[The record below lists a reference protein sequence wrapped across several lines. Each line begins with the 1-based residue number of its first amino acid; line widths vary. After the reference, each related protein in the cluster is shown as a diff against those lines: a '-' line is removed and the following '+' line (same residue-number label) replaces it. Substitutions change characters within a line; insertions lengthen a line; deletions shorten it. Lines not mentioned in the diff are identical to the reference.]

1 MNLVDAIR
9 AAAQKPQE
17 PIETPLIPIS
27 EDRTPYQETDTPVT
41 ASSQQTQLIP
51 PDPAP
56 KAKPVQDSQSTPVM
70 LEDHMDSMRV
80 VRFEVL
86 LTQQQVGDLMQW
98 MAHNMRSVMT
108 LREAAHYLRLR
119 MVQVQALAEHGDL
132 PAFRVDGKW
141 RFLKTTLDEWMSL
154 QHASDFE
161 TVPTAQEGKQVA

>member
-17 PIETPLIPIS
+17 PIETSLIPVS
-27 EDRTPYQETDTPVT
+27 ENQSTHHERGTPAT
-41 ASSQQTQLIP
+41 ASSQQAQTESTSVPQ
-51 PDPAP
+51 
-56 KAKPVQDSQSTPVM
+56 AKPVQDNQNTPM
-70 LEDHMDSMRV
+70 TLEDHMDGIRM

-98 MAHNMRSVMT
+98 LAHNMRSVMT
-108 LREAAHYLRLR
+108 LRETAHYLRLR
-119 MVQVQALAEHGDL
+119 ATQVQALAEHGDL